1 MSIKINGK
9 TVAGNYKSHLL
20 ETATTDVF
28 GLIRIATDEEVAEG
42 TSNKVAITPLQLAQ
56 KQPNLIAGEGI
67 VIEDGVISSSTI
79 IFRDWTSDTPESDTP
94 EINN

>member
-42 TSNKVAITPLQLAQ
+42 TSNKVAITP
-56 KQPNLIAGEGI
+56 
-67 VIEDGVISSSTI
+67 
-79 IFRDWTSDTPESDTP
+79 
-94 EINN
+94 